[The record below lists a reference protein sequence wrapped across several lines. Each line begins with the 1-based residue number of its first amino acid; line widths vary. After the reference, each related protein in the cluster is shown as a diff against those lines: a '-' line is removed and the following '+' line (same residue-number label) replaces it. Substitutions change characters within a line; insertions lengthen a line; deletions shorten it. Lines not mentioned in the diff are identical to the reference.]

1 MAGRVK
7 QEEGTYVIARD
18 AIRRTFRCASHP
30 RVSRSRSRLASQ
42 PLLLL
47 APMASSSTLIPG
59 QVRLPLYHPSLPTP
73 HPTPNPRYVWYR
85 LGQRRDQAS
94 EADDLSDEENE
105 VKSQLRAIRETG
117 NTIFIPHGKLQ
128 TAFEESADREQEGDE
143 SDDELDVQDATLGSP
158 QQAATPPEAG
168 PLLQAAQIVPGGQ
181 DGQAV
186 VDLAEWPDLD
196 EEIEDLDAEEDEE
209 GEEEEEEEEAEG
221 DISYER
227 AEEDD
232 IGEEEGDLEDDEGLE
247 DEEEAEEFEE
257 GDESA

>member
-1 MAGRVK
+1 
-7 QEEGTYVIARD
+7 
-18 AIRRTFRCASHP
+18 
-30 RVSRSRSRLASQ
+30 
-42 PLLLL
+42 
-47 APMASSSTLIPG
+47 MASSSTLIQG

-85 LGQRRDQAS
+85 LAQRRDQAS

-117 NTIFIPHGKLQ
+117 STIFIPHGKVQ

-143 SDDELDVQDATLGSP
+143 SEDELDGQDATLGSP

-168 PLLQAAQIVPGGQ
+168 PLLQAAQIVPEGQ

-196 EEIEDLDAEEDEE
+196 EEIEDLDAEDDEE
-209 GEEEEEEEEAEG
+209 GEEEEDESGEIEYENVEEEDVGEVEG
-221 DISYER
+221 EFDDDEEPEDEDD
-227 AEEDD
+227 AEEYEE
-232 IGEEEGDLEDDEGLE
+232 GEE
-247 DEEEAEEFEE
+247 
-257 GDESA
+257 SA